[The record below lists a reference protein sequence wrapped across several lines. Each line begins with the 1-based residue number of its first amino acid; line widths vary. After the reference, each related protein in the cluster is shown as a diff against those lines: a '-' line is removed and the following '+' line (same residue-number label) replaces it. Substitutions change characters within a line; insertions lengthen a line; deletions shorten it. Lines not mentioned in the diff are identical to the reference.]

1 VNRLSLPKITFTL
14 CFFVLL
20 RSMHAQMPTLNE
32 VEFVPLWGEKRLLAN
47 EPLHCRNGDSLK
59 LKKLAWYISDLHL
72 MLGSTTVWRDE
83 EKARLMGAGVT
94 GELKIKIN
102 YADTIQFD
110 AVEFYAGIDSLTNCS
125 GAFVGSLDP
134 ANGMYWTW
142 QSGFIN
148 TKIEAESNSGRE
160 LQLHLGGY
168 RWPFASVMKVKLPI
182 AAATN
187 KILIGIDLQSVIE
200 AALAENTERVMQP
213 GKNAL
218 NLSVKWAEGFK
229 TIEP

>member
-1 VNRLSLPKITFTL
+1 
-14 CFFVLL
+14 
-20 RSMHAQMPTLNE
+20 MHAQMPTLNE
-32 VEFVPLWGEKRLLAN
+32 VEFVPLWGEKKWVLN
-47 EPLHCRNGDSLK
+47 EQMPCNNGDSLK
-59 LKKLAWYISDLHL
+59 LNKLAWYISDLHL
-72 MLGSTTVWRDE
+72 LSGSKTVWCDE
-83 EKARLMGAGVT
+83 QKVRLMGAGVP
-94 GELKIKIN
+94 GELKIRIN

-134 ANGMYWTW
+134 VNGMYWTW

-168 RWPFASVMKVKLPI
+168 RWPFASVMKVRLPI
-182 AAATN
+182 VAATN

-213 GKNAL
+213 GENAF